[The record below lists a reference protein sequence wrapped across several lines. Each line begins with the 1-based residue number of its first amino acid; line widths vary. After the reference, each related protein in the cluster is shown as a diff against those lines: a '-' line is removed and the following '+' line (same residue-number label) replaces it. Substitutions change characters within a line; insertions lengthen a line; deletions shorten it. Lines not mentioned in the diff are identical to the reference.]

1 MSKRPQTV
9 MGDDVPLESL
19 TVEQLKSM
27 LAEKNL
33 PKTGKKAELI
43 DRLNSA
49 KQENVIE
56 LSTSIWSRNVI
67 GRFNLAQS
75 VGSIAAVLL
84 LMVVVLNPSI
94 LGFGE
99 DEPVYQPIGF
109 DADKT
114 RWYAQELVNLGHPEW
129 EGRMSG
135 SPEEAAAAQ
144 MILDNLTEMGYSPQ
158 LNTYPVPM
166 FSINSEPIVSMCIP
180 PADGLFG
187 APVSGA
193 SCNSGLGAQVTSF
206 NHRTDF
212 VLQGYS
218 GSADIQ
224 FGQEMELIDLDDGT
238 DDGLWGTASGK
249 VGIVRGGNSIDGNT
263 GIYIKAA
270 ENGLAGIF
278 RINNQSNCG
287 QIESDDCVPIFKS
300 ILVDDMKAA
309 NSGSIPE
316 NIPFIAV
323 SNNTGNQMLELAA
336 QGAYLRLFSDVD
348 NTGEL
353 SVSVP
358 CGTLYGKSDDLII
371 VGAHHD
377 TVYHAQ
383 GAVDDT
389 SGTATVLEM
398 ARQLAMIANESG
410 TPDYTLRFCT
420 WGGEEEGLWGSKAY
434 VGANA
439 NELARNLRLYINL
452 DMNHVDVDIANRGN
466 TLRFFSNS
474 KEDINA
480 MKDIVEVLEQERPDL
495 FPKYAVTTGLL
506 EGERGAPDGM
516 PYNSDHGPFVYDLPD
531 GVVGNALVCY
541 GTGSYEY
548 HTYADTMDRFN
559 EESLGVSVIAYGT
572 YIRHLAWPVTA

>member
-1 MSKRPQTV
+1 MSKRLQAV
-9 MGDDVPLESL
+9 MSDDVPLESL

-238 DDGLWGTASGK
+238 DDGLWGTAAGK

-287 QIESDDCVPIFKS
+287 QIENDDCVPIFKS

-480 MKDIVEVLEQERPDL
+480 MKDIVKVIEQERPDL

>member
-1 MSKRPQTV
+1 MSKE
-9 MGDDVPLESL
+9 DSLDSL
-19 TVEQLKSM
+19 TVEQLKTM
-27 LAEKNL
+27 LGERGL
-33 PKTGKKAELI
+33 PKSGKKAELI
-43 DRLNSA
+43 ERLNASNDE
-49 KQENVIE
+49 KVIE
-56 LSTSIWSRNVI
+56 LGDSVWSRTVV
-67 GRFNLAQS
+67 GQFNLAQV
-75 VGSIAAVLL
+75 VGSVAAVLL
-84 LMVVVLNPSI
+84 LMVVVFNPSI

-109 DADKT
+109 DASQT

-135 SPEEAAAAQ
+135 SPEEAAGAQ

-158 LNTYPVPM
+158 LNTYSVPM
-166 FSINSEPIVSMCIP
+166 FAVNSAPILSMCIP
-180 PADGLFG
+180 PAGGLFG
-187 APVSGA
+187 SPVTGA
-193 SCNSGLGAQVTSF
+193 ACNSGAGAQITTF
-206 NHRTDF
+206 EHRTEF

-218 GSADIQ
+218 GSADYQ

-238 DDGLWGTASGK
+238 VDSLWTDASGK

-270 ENGLAGIF
+270 ENGLAGIL

-287 QIESDDCVPIFKS
+287 QIVADDCIPIFKS
-300 ILVDDMKAA
+300 IRVDDMKAA

-336 QGAYLRLFSDVD
+336 QGAFLRLFSDVD
-348 NTGEL
+348 NAGEL

-358 CGTLYGKSDDLII
+358 CGTLYGKSEDLII

-398 ARQLAMIANESG
+398 ARQIAMVANESG
-410 TPDYTLRFCT
+410 TPEYTIRFCT

-452 DMNHVDVDIANRGN
+452 DMNHVDIDIANRGN
-466 TLRFFSNS
+466 SLRFFSNS
-474 KEDINA
+474 AKDINA
-480 MKDIVEVLEQERPDL
+480 MKDVLDVLEKERPDL
-495 FPKYAVTTGLL
+495 FPKYSVSTGLL
-506 EGERGAPDGM
+506 AGEKGEPDGM

-531 GVVGNALVCY
+531 GVKGNALVCY
-541 GTGSYEY
+541 GSGSWEY
-548 HTYADTMDRFN
+548 HTYADTMERFN

-572 YIRHLAWPVTA
+572 YIRHLAWPVFA

>member
-1 MSKRPQTV
+1 MST
-9 MGDDVPLESL
+9 GDSLESL
-19 TVEQLKSM
+19 TVEQLKTKLEERGLS
-27 LAEKNL
+27 KS
-33 PKTGKKAELI
+33 GKKAELVE
-43 DRLNSA
+43 RLRVSDEANG
-49 KQENVIE
+49 IE
-56 LSTSIWSRNVI
+56 LSTSFWSRQVI
-67 GRFNLAQS
+67 GQFSLAQTAGS
-75 VGSIAAVLL
+75 VAAVLL
-84 LMVVVLNPSI
+84 LMVVVFNPSI

-109 DADKT
+109 DASQT

-135 SPEEAAAAQ
+135 SPEEAAGAQ

-166 FSINSEPIVSMCIP
+166 FAINSAPILSMCIP
-180 PADGLFG
+180 LAGGLFG
-187 APVSGA
+187 APVTGA
-193 SCNSGLGAQVTSF
+193 SCNSGVGAQITTF
-206 NHRTDF
+206 EHRTNF

-238 DDGLWGTASGK
+238 NDGLWTDASGK
-249 VGIVRGGNSIDGNT
+249 VGIIRGGSSIDGNT

-270 ENGLAGIF
+270 EFGLAAIL

-287 QIESDDCVPIFKS
+287 QIVADDCIPIFKS
-300 ILVDDMKAA
+300 IRVDEMKAA

-316 NIPFIAV
+316 DIPFIAV
-323 SNNTGNQMLELAA
+323 SNNTGNQMLELAS
-336 QGAYLRLFSDVD
+336 QGAFLRLFSDVD
-348 NTGEL
+348 NAGEL

-358 CGTLYGKSDDLII
+358 CGTLYGKSEDLII

-389 SGTATVLEM
+389 SGTASVLEM
-398 ARQLAMIANESG
+398 ARQIAMIANESG
-410 TPDYTLRFCT
+410 TPEYTLRFCT

-439 NELARNLRLYINL
+439 NELARNLRLYVNL
-452 DMNHVDVDIANRGN
+452 DMNHVDIDPASRGN
-466 TLRFFSNS
+466 SLRFFSNS
-474 KEDINA
+474 KEDIDA
-480 MKDIVEVLEQERPDL
+480 MKDVLDVLEKEREDL
-495 FPKYAVTTGLL
+495 FPKYSVSTGLYQGAQ
-506 EGERGAPDGM
+506 GEPDGM

-531 GVVGNALVCY
+531 GVTGNALVCY
-541 GTGSYEY
+541 GSGSWEY

-572 YIRHLAWPVTA
+572 YIRHLAWPVFE

>member
-1 MSKRPQTV
+1 MSKAFDSTMTNERSL
-9 MGDDVPLESL
+9 DSL
-19 TVEQLKSM
+19 TVGQLKVM
-27 LAEKNL
+27 LEERGL
-33 PKTGKKAELI
+33 PKSGKKADLI
-43 DRLNSA
+43 ERLNASNEA
-49 KQENVIE
+49 NVIE
-56 LSTSIWSRNVI
+56 LSTSFWTRTGV
-67 GRFNLAQS
+67 GRFNVAQT

-84 LMVVVLNPSI
+84 LMVVLVNPSI

-99 DEPVYQPIGF
+99 PEPVYEPIGF
-109 DADKT
+109 DASQT

-166 FSINSEPIVSMCIP
+166 FSINSAPILSMCTP
-180 PADGLFG
+180 PAGGLFG
-187 APVSGA
+187 APVTGA
-193 SCNSGLGAQVTSF
+193 SCNSGLGAQITTF
-206 NHRTDF
+206 EHRTNF

-224 FGQEMELIDLDDGT
+224 FGQEMELVDLDDGSV
-238 DDGLWGTASGK
+238 DSLWSEASGK

-270 ENGLAGIF
+270 EFNLAAIL

-287 QIESDDCVPIFKS
+287 QIVADDCIPIFKS
-300 ILVDDMKAA
+300 IRVDDMKAA

-323 SNNTGNQMLELAA
+323 SNNTGNQMLELAE
-336 QGAYLRLFSDVD
+336 QGAFLRLFSDVD
-348 NTGEL
+348 NAGDL
-353 SVSVP
+353 AVSVP
-358 CGTLYGKSDDLII
+358 CGTLYGKSEELII

-398 ARQLAMIANESG
+398 ARQIAMVANESG
-410 TPDYTLRFCT
+410 TPEYTIRFCT

-439 NELARNLRLYINL
+439 NELARNLRLYVNL
-452 DMNHVDVDIANRGN
+452 DMNHVDIDIANRGN
-466 TLRFFSNS
+466 SLRFFSNS

-480 MKDIVEVLEQERPDL
+480 MEDILDVLEESRPDL
-495 FPKYAVTTGLL
+495 FPKYSVSTGYLDGAQ
-506 EGERGAPDGM
+506 GEPNGM

-531 GVVGNALVCY
+531 GVTGNALVCY
-541 GTGSYEY
+541 GSGSWEY

-559 EESLGVSVIAYGT
+559 EESLGVSLIAYGT
-572 YIRHLAWPVTA
+572 YIRHLGWPVFD

>member
-1 MSKRPQTV
+1 MSKE
-9 MGDDVPLESL
+9 DSLDSL
-19 TVEQLKSM
+19 TVEQLKTM
-27 LAEKNL
+27 LGERGL
-33 PKTGKKAELI
+33 PKSGKKAELI
-43 DRLNSA
+43 ERLNASNDE
-49 KQENVIE
+49 KIIE
-56 LSTSIWSRNVI
+56 LGTSVWNRTVV
-67 GRFNLAQS
+67 GQFNLAQV
-75 VGSIAAVLL
+75 VGSVAAVLL
-84 LMVVVLNPSI
+84 LMVVVFNPSI

-109 DADKT
+109 DASQT

-135 SPEEAAAAQ
+135 SPEEAAGAQ

-166 FSINSEPIVSMCIP
+166 FAINSAPILSMCIP
-180 PADGLFG
+180 PAGGFFG
-187 APVSGA
+187 GPVTGA
-193 SCNSGLGAQVTSF
+193 ACNSGVGAQITTF
-206 NHRTDF
+206 EHRTEF

-218 GSADIQ
+218 GSADYQ

-238 DDGLWGTASGK
+238 VDSLWTDAAGK

-270 ENGLAGIF
+270 ENGLAGIL

-287 QIESDDCVPIFKS
+287 QIVADDCIPIFKS
-300 ILVDDMKAA
+300 IRVDDMKAA

-336 QGAYLRLFSDVD
+336 QGAFLRLFSDVD
-348 NTGEL
+348 NAGEL

-358 CGTLYGKSDDLII
+358 CGTLYGKSEDLII

-398 ARQLAMIANESG
+398 ARQIAMVANESG
-410 TPDYTLRFCT
+410 TPEYTIRFCT

-439 NELARNLRLYINL
+439 DELARNLRLYINL
-452 DMNHVDVDIANRGN
+452 DMNHVDIDISNRGN
-466 TLRFFSNS
+466 SLRFFSNS
-474 KEDINA
+474 AKDINA
-480 MKDIVEVLEQERPDL
+480 MKDVLDVIEKERPDL
-495 FPKYAVTTGLL
+495 FPKYSVSTGLL
-506 EGERGAPDGM
+506 AGEKGEPDGM
-516 PYNSDHGPFVYDLPD
+516 PYNSDHGPFVYDLPH
-531 GVVGNALVCY
+531 GVTGNALVCY
-541 GTGSYEY
+541 GSGSYEY

-572 YIRHLAWPVTA
+572 YIRHLAWPVFE

>member
-1 MSKRPQTV
+1 MSQAESFESMTV
-9 MGDDVPLESL
+9 AELKVLLE
-19 TVEQLKSM
+19 EQGLS
-27 LAEKNL
+27 
-33 PKTGKKAELI
+33 KTGKKAELI
-43 DRLNSA
+43 ERLSSVNDEP
-49 KQENVIE
+49 KIE
-56 LSTSIWSRNVI
+56 LASSVWTRTVI
-67 GRFNLAQS
+67 GQFNLAQTLGS
-75 VGSIAAVLL
+75 VAAVLL
-84 LMVVVLNPSI
+84 LILVVFNPSI

-99 DEPVYQPIGF
+99 DEPVYEPIGF
-109 DADKT
+109 DASQT

-135 SPEEAAAAQ
+135 SPEEAAGAQ
-144 MILDNLTEMGYSPQ
+144 MILDNLTEMAYSPQ

-166 FSINSEPIVSMCIP
+166 FAINSAPIIAMCQP
-180 PADGLFG
+180 PAGGLLG
-187 APVSGA
+187 APVTGA
-193 SCNSGLGAQVTSF
+193 ACNSGIGAVTTF
-206 NHRTDF
+206 EHRTDF

-224 FGQEMELIDLDDGT
+224 FGQEMELVDLGDGT
-238 DDGLWGTASGK
+238 DDGLWGSASGK

-270 ENGLAGIF
+270 EFGLAGIF

-287 QIESDDCVPIFKS
+287 QVEADDCVPIFKS
-300 ILVDDMKAA
+300 IRVDDMKAA

-323 SNNTGNQMLELAA
+323 SNNTGNQMLELAE
-336 QGAYLRLFSDVD
+336 QGAFLRLFSDVD
-348 NTGEL
+348 NAGEL

-358 CGTLYGKSDDLII
+358 CGTLYGKSEDLII

-398 ARQLAMIANESG
+398 ARQIAMIANKSG
-410 TPDYTLRFCT
+410 TPEYTIRFCT

-452 DMNHVDVDIANRGN
+452 DMNHVDIDIAERGN
-466 TLRFFSNS
+466 SLRFFSNS

-480 MKDIVEVLEQERPDL
+480 MKDILDVLEEERPDL
-495 FPKYAVTTGLL
+495 FPKYSVSTGLL
-506 EGERGAPDGM
+506 EGEKGAPDGM

-531 GVVGNALVCY
+531 GVTGNALVCY
-541 GTGSYEY
+541 GSGSWEY

-572 YIRHLAWPVTA
+572 YIRHLAWPVFA

>member
-1 MSKRPQTV
+1 MS
-9 MGDDVPLESL
+9 DDVPLESL

-27 LAEKNL
+27 LAENNL

-43 DRLNSA
+43 DRLKVA

-166 FSINSEPIVSMCIP
+166 FAINSEPIVSMCIP

-287 QIESDDCVPIFKS
+287 QIENDDCVPIFKS

-480 MKDIVEVLEQERPDL
+480 MKDIVEVIEQERPDL

>member
-1 MSKRPQTV
+1 MSKE
-9 MGDDVPLESL
+9 GSFDSL
-19 TVEQLKSM
+19 TVEKLKTM
-27 LAEKNL
+27 LGERGL
-33 PKTGKKAELI
+33 PKSGKKAELI
-43 DRLNSA
+43 ERLNASNEE
-49 KQENVIE
+49 KVIE
-56 LSTSIWSRNVI
+56 LGTSVWSRTIV
-67 GRFNLAQS
+67 GQFNLAQV

-84 LMVVVLNPSI
+84 LMVVVFNPSI

-109 DADKT
+109 DASQT

-135 SPEEAAAAQ
+135 SPEEAAGAQ

-166 FSINSEPIVSMCIP
+166 FAVNSAPILSMCIP
-180 PADGLFG
+180 PAGGFFG
-187 APVSGA
+187 SPVTGA
-193 SCNSGLGAQVTSF
+193 ACNSGAGAQITTF
-206 NHRTDF
+206 EHRTEF

-218 GSADIQ
+218 GSADYQ

-238 DDGLWGTASGK
+238 VDSLWTDASGK

-270 ENGLAGIF
+270 ENGLAGIL

-287 QIESDDCVPIFKS
+287 QIVADDCIPIFKS
-300 ILVDDMKAA
+300 IRVDDMKAA

-336 QGAYLRLFSDVD
+336 QGAFLRLFSDVD
-348 NTGEL
+348 NAGEL

-358 CGTLYGKSDDLII
+358 CGTLYGKSEDLII

-398 ARQLAMIANESG
+398 ARQIAMIANESG
-410 TPDYTLRFCT
+410 TPEYTLRFCT

-452 DMNHVDVDIANRGN
+452 DMNHVDIDIANRGN
-466 TLRFFSNS
+466 SLRFFSNS
-474 KEDINA
+474 AKDINA
-480 MKDIVEVLEQERPDL
+480 MKDVLDVLEKERPDL
-495 FPKYAVTTGLL
+495 FPKYSVSTGLL
-506 EGERGAPDGM
+506 AGEKGEPDGM

-531 GVVGNALVCY
+531 GVKGNALVCY
-541 GTGSYEY
+541 GSGSWEY
-548 HTYADTMDRFN
+548 HTYADTMERFN

-572 YIRHLAWPVTA
+572 YIRYLAWPVFA

>member
-1 MSKRPQTV
+1 MS
-9 MGDDVPLESL
+9 DDVPLESL

-43 DRLNSA
+43 DRLKLA

-166 FSINSEPIVSMCIP
+166 FAINSEPIVSMCIP

-238 DDGLWGTASGK
+238 DDGLWGTAAGK

-287 QIESDDCVPIFKS
+287 QIENDDCVPIFKS

-348 NTGEL
+348 NAGEL

-480 MKDIVEVLEQERPDL
+480 MKDIVEVIEQERPDL

-531 GVVGNALVCY
+531 DVVGNALVCY

>member
-1 MSKRPQTV
+1 MS
-9 MGDDVPLESL
+9 DDVPLESL

-43 DRLNSA
+43 DRLKVA

-166 FSINSEPIVSMCIP
+166 FAINSEPIVSMCIP

-238 DDGLWGTASGK
+238 DDGLWGTAAGK

-287 QIESDDCVPIFKS
+287 QIENDDCVPIFKS

-480 MKDIVEVLEQERPDL
+480 MKDIVKVIEQERPDL

>member
-1 MSKRPQTV
+1 
-9 MGDDVPLESL
+9 
-19 TVEQLKSM
+19 
-27 LAEKNL
+27 
-33 PKTGKKAELI
+33 
-43 DRLNSA
+43 
-49 KQENVIE
+49 
-56 LSTSIWSRNVI
+56 
-67 GRFNLAQS
+67 
-75 VGSIAAVLL
+75 
-84 LMVVVLNPSI
+84 
-94 LGFGE
+94 
-99 DEPVYQPIGF
+99 EPVYEPIGF
-109 DADKT
+109 DASQT
-114 RWYAQELVNLGHPEW
+114 RWYAQELVDLGHPEW

-135 SPEEAAAAQ
+135 SAEEAAGAQ

-166 FSINSEPIVSMCIP
+166 FAINSAPIIAMCQP
-180 PADGLFG
+180 PAGGIFG
-187 APVSGA
+187 GPVTGA
-193 SCNSGLGAQVTSF
+193 SCNSGVGAQVTTF
-206 NHRTDF
+206 EHRTDF

-238 DDGLWGTASGK
+238 EDSLWSDASGK

-270 ENGLAGIF
+270 EFGLAAIL

-300 ILVDDMKAA
+300 IRVDDMKAA

-323 SNNTGNQMLELAA
+323 SNNTGNQMLELAS
-336 QGAYLRLFSDVD
+336 QGAFLRLFSDVD
-348 NTGEL
+348 NAGDIA
-353 SVSVP
+353 VSVP
-358 CGTLYGKSDDLII
+358 CGTLYGKSEDLII

-398 ARQLAMIANESG
+398 ARQLAIVANESG
-410 TPDYTLRFCT
+410 TPEYTIRFCT

-439 NELARNLRLYINL
+439 NDLARNLRLYINL
-452 DMNHVDVDIANRGN
+452 DMNHVDIDIANRGN
-466 TLRFFSNS
+466 SLRFFSNS
-474 KEDINA
+474 AQDINA
-480 MKDIVEVLEQERPDL
+480 MEDVLEVLEKERPDL
-495 FPKYAVTTGLL
+495 FPKYTVSTGLL
-506 EGERGAPDGM
+506 AGERGEPDGM
-516 PYNSDHGPFVYDLPD
+516 PYNSDHAPFVYDLPD
-531 GVVGNALVCY
+531 GVTGNALLCY
-541 GTGSYEY
+541 GSGSYEY

-572 YIRHLAWPVTA
+572 YIRHLAWPVFG

>member
-1 MSKRPQTV
+1 MSKRPQAV
-9 MGDDVPLESL
+9 MSDDVPPESL

-84 LMVVVLNPSI
+84 LMIVVLNPSI

-109 DADKT
+109 DAEKT

-135 SPEEAAAAQ
+135 SSEEAAAAQ
-144 MILDNLTEMGYSPQ
+144 MILDNLSEMGYSPQ

-166 FSINSEPIVSMCIP
+166 FAINSEPIVSMCIP

-238 DDGLWGTASGK
+238 DDGLWGTAAGK

-287 QIESDDCVPIFKS
+287 QIENDDCVPIFKS

-348 NTGEL
+348 NAGEL

-541 GTGSYEY
+541 GSGSYEY

>member
-1 MSKRPQTV
+1 MS
-9 MGDDVPLESL
+9 DDVPLESL

-166 FSINSEPIVSMCIP
+166 FAINSEPIVSMCIP

-238 DDGLWGTASGK
+238 DDGLWGTAAGK

-287 QIESDDCVPIFKS
+287 QIENDDCVPIFKS

-480 MKDIVEVLEQERPDL
+480 MKDIVKVLEQERPDL

>member
-1 MSKRPQTV
+1 
-9 MGDDVPLESL
+9 
-19 TVEQLKSM
+19 
-27 LAEKNL
+27 
-33 PKTGKKAELI
+33 
-43 DRLNSA
+43 
-49 KQENVIE
+49 
-56 LSTSIWSRNVI
+56 
-67 GRFNLAQS
+67 
-75 VGSIAAVLL
+75 
-84 LMVVVLNPSI
+84 
-94 LGFGE
+94 
-99 DEPVYQPIGF
+99 
-109 DADKT
+109 
-114 RWYAQELVNLGHPEW
+114 
-129 EGRMSG
+129 
-135 SPEEAAAAQ
+135 
-144 MILDNLTEMGYSPQ
+144 
-158 LNTYPVPM
+158 
-166 FSINSEPIVSMCIP
+166 
-180 PADGLFG
+180 
-187 APVSGA
+187 VSGA

-224 FGQEMELIDLDDGT
+224 FGQEMELIGLDDGT
-238 DDGLWGTASGK
+238 DDGLWGTAAGK

-287 QIESDDCVPIFKS
+287 QIENDDCVPIFKS

-323 SNNTGNQMLELAA
+323 SNNTGNLMLELAA

-348 NTGEL
+348 NAGEL

-480 MKDIVEVLEQERPDL
+480 MKDIVEVIEQERPDL

>member
-1 MSKRPQTV
+1 MSKASDGSMT
-9 MGDDVPLESL
+9 DDISLESL
-19 TVEQLKSM
+19 TVNQLKAM
-27 LAEKNL
+27 LDEKGL
-33 PKTGKKAELI
+33 PKSGKKADLI
-43 DRLNSA
+43 QRLNA
-49 KQENVIE
+49 TNEEKTIE
-56 LSTSIWSRNVI
+56 LGTSIWTRNVV
-67 GRFNLAQS
+67 GQFNLAQT
-75 VGSIAAVLL
+75 VGSVAAVLL
-84 LMVVVLNPSI
+84 LTLVILNPSI

-99 DEPVYQPIGF
+99 DEPVYDPIGF
-109 DADKT
+109 DAEKT

-135 SPEEAAAAQ
+135 SPEEAAGAQ

-166 FSINSEPIVSMCIP
+166 FAINSAPIVSMCIP
-180 PADGLFG
+180 PADGIFG
-187 APVSGA
+187 GIVNGA
-193 SCNSGLGAQVTSF
+193 ACNSGVGAITEF
-206 NHRTDF
+206 EHRTEF

-224 FGQEMELIDLDDGT
+224 FGQEMELIDLGDGT
-238 DDGLWGTASGK
+238 DDGLWGAATGK

-270 ENGLAGIF
+270 EFNLAGIF

-287 QIESDDCVPIFKS
+287 QIVSDDCIPIFKS
-300 ILVDDMKAA
+300 IRVDDMKAA

-323 SNNTGNQMLELAA
+323 SNNTGNQMLDLAS

-348 NTGEL
+348 NAGDL

-389 SGTATVLEM
+389 SGTASVLEM
-398 ARQLAMIANESG
+398 ARQIAMVANESG
-410 TPDYTLRFCT
+410 EPEYTIRFCT

-439 NELARNLRLYINL
+439 DELARNLRLYVNL
-452 DMNHVDVDIANRGN
+452 DMNHVDIDTANRGN

-480 MKDIVEVLEQERPDL
+480 MKEILDVLEDERPDL
-495 FPKYAVTTGLL
+495 FPKYSVSTGLYQGAK
-506 EGERGAPDGM
+506 GEPDGM

-531 GVVGNALVCY
+531 GVTGNALVCY
-541 GTGSYEY
+541 GSGSWEY

-572 YIRHLAWPVTA
+572 YIRHLAWPVFA

>member
-1 MSKRPQTV
+1 MSEDTSFDSMTV
-9 MGDDVPLESL
+9 A
-19 TVEQLKSM
+19 QLKV
-27 LAEKNL
+27 LLDEKGL
-33 PKTGKKAELI
+33 SKSGKKSELI
-43 DRLNSA
+43 ERLNS
-49 KQENVIE
+49 NVTQNTIE
-56 LSTSIWSRNVI
+56 LSSSVWTRTVI
-67 GRFNLAQS
+67 GQFNLAQT
-75 VGSIAAVLL
+75 VGSIAAALLLVLVLL
-84 LMVVVLNPSI
+84 NPAI

-99 DEPVYQPIGF
+99 DEPVYEPIGF
-109 DADKT
+109 DASQT
-114 RWYAQELVNLGHPEW
+114 RWYAQELVDLGHPEW

-135 SPEEAAAAQ
+135 SAEEAAGAQ

-166 FSINSEPIVSMCIP
+166 FAINSAPIIAMCQP
-180 PADGLFG
+180 PAGGIFG
-187 APVSGA
+187 GPVTGA
-193 SCNSGLGAQVTSF
+193 SCNSGVGAQVTTF
-206 NHRTDF
+206 EHRTDF

-238 DDGLWGTASGK
+238 EDSLWSDASGK

-270 ENGLAGIF
+270 EFGLAAIL

-300 ILVDDMKAA
+300 IRVDDMKAA

-323 SNNTGNQMLELAA
+323 SNNTGNQMLELAS
-336 QGAYLRLFSDVD
+336 QGAFLRLFSDVD
-348 NTGEL
+348 NAGDIA
-353 SVSVP
+353 VSVP
-358 CGTLYGKSDDLII
+358 CGTLYGKSEDLII

-398 ARQLAMIANESG
+398 ARQLAIVANESG
-410 TPDYTLRFCT
+410 TPEYTIRFCT

-439 NELARNLRLYINL
+439 NDLARNLRLYINL
-452 DMNHVDVDIANRGN
+452 DMNHVDIDIANRGN
-466 TLRFFSNS
+466 SLRFFSNS
-474 KEDINA
+474 AQDINA
-480 MKDIVEVLEQERPDL
+480 MEDVLEVLEKERPDL
-495 FPKYAVTTGLL
+495 FPKYTVSTGLL
-506 EGERGAPDGM
+506 AGERGEPDGM
-516 PYNSDHGPFVYDLPD
+516 PYNSDHAPFVYDLPD
-531 GVVGNALVCY
+531 GVTGNALLCY
-541 GTGSYEY
+541 GSGSYEY

-572 YIRHLAWPVTA
+572 YIRHLAWPVFG

>member
-1 MSKRPQTV
+1 MSKENTL
-9 MGDDVPLESL
+9 DSL
-19 TVEQLKSM
+19 TVEQLKTM
-27 LAEKNL
+27 LGERGLAKS
-33 PKTGKKAELI
+33 GKKAELI
-43 DRLNSA
+43 ERLNASA
-49 KQENVIE
+49 EEKVIE
-56 LSTSIWSRNVI
+56 LGDSVWSRTVV
-67 GRFNLAQS
+67 GQFNLAQV
-75 VGSIAAVLL
+75 VGSVAAALL
-84 LMVVVLNPSI
+84 LIVVVFNPSI

-99 DEPVYQPIGF
+99 EEPVYQPIGF
-109 DADKT
+109 DASQT

-135 SPEEAAAAQ
+135 SSEEAAGAQ

-166 FSINSEPIVSMCIP
+166 FAVNSAPILSMCIP
-180 PADGLFG
+180 PAGGFFG
-187 APVSGA
+187 GPVTGA
-193 SCNSGLGAQVTSF
+193 ACNSGAGAQITTF
-206 NHRTDF
+206 EHRTEF

-218 GSADIQ
+218 GSADYQ

-238 DDGLWGTASGK
+238 VDSLWTDASGK

-263 GIYIKAA
+263 GMYIKAA
-270 ENGLAGIF
+270 ENGLAGLL

-287 QIESDDCVPIFKS
+287 QIVADDCIPIFKS
-300 ILVDDMKAA
+300 IRVDDMKSA

-323 SNNTGNQMLELAA
+323 SNNTGNQMLELAE
-336 QGAYLRLFSDVD
+336 QGAFLRLFSDVD
-348 NTGEL
+348 NAGEL

-358 CGTLYGKSDDLII
+358 CGTLYGKSEDLII

-398 ARQLAMIANESG
+398 ARQIAMVANESG
-410 TPDYTLRFCT
+410 TPEYTIRFCT

-452 DMNHVDVDIANRGN
+452 DMNHVDIDIANRGN
-466 TLRFFSNS
+466 SLSFFSNS
-474 KEDINA
+474 AKDINA
-480 MKDIVEVLEQERPDL
+480 MKDVLDVLQDERPDL
-495 FPKYAVTTGLL
+495 FPKYSVSTGLL
-506 EGERGAPDGM
+506 AGERGEPDGM

-531 GVVGNALVCY
+531 GVTGNALLCY
-541 GTGSYEY
+541 GSGSYEY
-548 HTYADTMDRFN
+548 HTYADTMERFN

-572 YIRHLAWPVTA
+572 YIRHLAWPVFA

>member
-1 MSKRPQTV
+1 
-9 MGDDVPLESL
+9 
-19 TVEQLKSM
+19 
-27 LAEKNL
+27 
-33 PKTGKKAELI
+33 
-43 DRLNSA
+43 
-49 KQENVIE
+49 
-56 LSTSIWSRNVI
+56 
-67 GRFNLAQS
+67 
-75 VGSIAAVLL
+75 LL
-84 LMVVVLNPSI
+84 LILVVFNPSI

-99 DEPVYQPIGF
+99 DEPVYEPIGF
-109 DADKT
+109 DASQT

-135 SPEEAAAAQ
+135 SPEEAAGAQ

-166 FSINSEPIVSMCIP
+166 FAINSAPIIAMCQP
-180 PADGLFG
+180 PAGGLLG
-187 APVSGA
+187 APVTGA
-193 SCNSGLGAQVTSF
+193 ACNSGIGAVTTF
-206 NHRTDF
+206 EHRTDF

-218 GSADIQ
+218 GSADIE

-238 DDGLWGTASGK
+238 DDGLWGSASGK

-270 ENGLAGIF
+270 EFGLAGIF

-287 QIESDDCVPIFKS
+287 QVEADDCVPIFKS
-300 ILVDDMKAA
+300 IRVDDMKAA

-323 SNNTGNQMLELAA
+323 SNNTGNQMIELAE
-336 QGAYLRLFSDVD
+336 QGAFLRLFSDVD
-348 NTGEL
+348 NAGEL

-358 CGTLYGKSDDLII
+358 CGTLYGKSEDLII

-398 ARQLAMIANESG
+398 ARQIAMVANKSG
-410 TPDYTLRFCT
+410 TPEYTIRFCT

-452 DMNHVDVDIANRGN
+452 DMNHVDIDIANRGN
-466 TLRFFSNS
+466 SLRFFSNS

-480 MKDIVEVLEQERPDL
+480 MKDILDVLEEERPDL
-495 FPKYAVTTGLL
+495 FPKYSVSTGLL
-506 EGERGAPDGM
+506 EGEKGAPDGM

-531 GVVGNALVCY
+531 GVTGNALVCY
-541 GTGSYEY
+541 GSGSWEY

-572 YIRHLAWPVTA
+572 YIRHLAWPVFA

>member
-1 MSKRPQTV
+1 MSSDDSLDSRTV
-9 MGDDVPLESL
+9 QE
-19 TVEQLKSM
+19 LKSM
-27 LAEKNL
+27 LEERGL
-33 PKTGKKAELI
+33 PKSGKKAELI
-43 DRLNSA
+43 ERLNSS
-49 KQENVIE
+49 QEENVIE
-56 LSTSIWSRNVI
+56 LANSFWSRNLV
-67 GRFNLAQS
+67 GQLNVAQVAGS
-75 VGSIAAVLL
+75 VAAVLL
-84 LMVVVLNPSI
+84 LIVVVFNPSI

-99 DEPVYQPIGF
+99 DEAVYEPIGF
-109 DADKT
+109 DASQT

-135 SPEEAAAAQ
+135 SPEEAAAAE

-166 FSINSEPIVSMCIP
+166 FAINSEPILSMCIP
-180 PADGLFG
+180 AAGGLLGG
-187 APVSGA
+187 AVTGA
-193 SCNSGLGAQVTSF
+193 SCNSGVGADITTF
-206 NHRTDF
+206 EHRTNF

-224 FGQEMELIDLDDGT
+224 FGQEMELIDLEDGT
-238 DDGLWGTASGK
+238 NDALWTEASGK

-270 ENGLAGIF
+270 ENGLAAIL

-287 QIESDDCVPIFKS
+287 QIVADDCIPIFKS
-300 ILVDDMKAA
+300 IRVDDMKAA

-316 NIPFIAV
+316 TIPFIAV
-323 SNNTGNQMLELAA
+323 SNKTGVEMLELAG
-336 QGAYLRLFSDVD
+336 QGAFLRLFSDVD
-348 NTGEL
+348 NAGDL

-358 CGTLYGKSDDLII
+358 CGTLYGKSEDLII

-389 SGTATVLEM
+389 SGTASVLEM
-398 ARQLAMIANESG
+398 ARQIAMIANESR
-410 TPDYTLRFCT
+410 TPEYTLRFCT

-452 DMNHVDVDIANRGN
+452 DMNHVDIDPASRGN
-466 TLRFFSNS
+466 SLRFFSNS
-474 KEDINA
+474 ETDINA
-480 MKDIVEVLEQERPDL
+480 MKDILDVLEDERPDL
-495 FPKYAVTTGLL
+495 FPKYTVSTGLYQ
-506 EGERGAPDGM
+506 GERGEPDAM

-531 GVVGNALVCY
+531 GVTGNALVCY
-541 GTGSYEY
+541 GSGSWEY

-572 YIRHLAWPVTA
+572 YIRHLAWPVFE

>member
-1 MSKRPQTV
+1 MSQAESFESMTV
-9 MGDDVPLESL
+9 AELKVLLE
-19 TVEQLKSM
+19 EQGLS
-27 LAEKNL
+27 
-33 PKTGKKAELI
+33 KTGKKAELI
-43 DRLNSA
+43 ERLSSVNNEP
-49 KQENVIE
+49 KIE
-56 LSTSIWSRNVI
+56 LASSVWTRTVI
-67 GRFNLAQS
+67 GQFNLAQTLGS
-75 VGSIAAVLL
+75 VAAVLL
-84 LMVVVLNPSI
+84 LILVVFNPSI
-94 LGFGE
+94 LGFGD
-99 DEPVYQPIGF
+99 DEPVYEPIGF
-109 DADKT
+109 DASQT

-135 SPEEAAAAQ
+135 SPEEAAGAQ

-166 FSINSEPIVSMCIP
+166 FAINSAPIIAMCQP
-180 PADGLFG
+180 PAGGLLG
-187 APVSGA
+187 APVTGA
-193 SCNSGLGAQVTSF
+193 ACNSGIGAVTTF
-206 NHRTDF
+206 EHRTDF

-224 FGQEMELIDLDDGT
+224 FGQEMELVDLGDGT
-238 DDGLWGTASGK
+238 DDGLWGSASSK

-270 ENGLAGIF
+270 EFGLAGIF

-287 QIESDDCVPIFKS
+287 QVEADDCVPIFKS
-300 ILVDDMKAA
+300 IRVDDMKAA

-323 SNNTGNQMLELAA
+323 SNNTGNQMLELAG
-336 QGAYLRLFSDVD
+336 QGAFLRLFSDVD
-348 NTGEL
+348 NAGEL

-358 CGTLYGKSDDLII
+358 CGTLYGKSEDLII

-398 ARQLAMIANESG
+398 ARQIAMIANKSG
-410 TPDYTLRFCT
+410 TPEYTIRFCT

-452 DMNHVDVDIANRGN
+452 DMNHVDIDIAERGN
-466 TLRFFSNS
+466 SLRFFSNS

-480 MKDIVEVLEQERPDL
+480 MKDILDVLEDERPDL
-495 FPKYAVTTGLL
+495 FPKYSVSTGLL
-506 EGERGAPDGM
+506 EGEKGAPDGM

-531 GVVGNALVCY
+531 GVTGNALVCY
-541 GTGSYEY
+541 GSGSWEY

-572 YIRHLAWPVTA
+572 YIRHLAWPVFA

>member
-1 MSKRPQTV
+1 MSQAESFESMTV
-9 MGDDVPLESL
+9 AELKVLLE
-19 TVEQLKSM
+19 EQGLSKS
-27 LAEKNL
+27 
-33 PKTGKKAELI
+33 GKKAELI
-43 DRLNSA
+43 ERLSSVNDEP
-49 KQENVIE
+49 KIE
-56 LSTSIWSRNVI
+56 LASSVWTRTVI
-67 GRFNLAQS
+67 GQFNLAQT
-75 VGSIAAVLL
+75 VGSVAAVLL
-84 LMVVVLNPSI
+84 LLLVVFNPSI
-94 LGFGE
+94 LGFGH
-99 DEPVYQPIGF
+99 DEPVYEPIGF
-109 DADKT
+109 DASQT

-135 SPEEAAAAQ
+135 SPEEAAGAQ

-166 FSINSEPIVSMCIP
+166 FAINSAPIVAMCQP
-180 PADGLFG
+180 PAGGLLG
-187 APVSGA
+187 APVTGA
-193 SCNSGLGAQVTSF
+193 ACNSGIGAVTTF
-206 NHRTDF
+206 EHRTDF

-224 FGQEMELIDLDDGT
+224 FGQEMELVDLDDGT
-238 DDGLWGTASGK
+238 DDGLWGSASGK

-270 ENGLAGIF
+270 EFGLAGIF

-300 ILVDDMKAA
+300 IRVDDMKAA

-323 SNNTGNQMLELAA
+323 SNNTGNQMIELAE
-336 QGAYLRLFSDVD
+336 QGAFLRLFSDVD
-348 NTGEL
+348 NAGEL

-358 CGTLYGKSDDLII
+358 CGTLYGKSEELII

-398 ARQLAMIANESG
+398 ARQIAMVANESG
-410 TPDYTLRFCT
+410 TPEYTIRFCT

-452 DMNHVDVDIANRGN
+452 DMNHVDIDIAERGN
-466 TLRFFSNS
+466 SLRFFSNS
-474 KEDINA
+474 KGDINA
-480 MKDIVEVLEQERPDL
+480 MKDILDVLEEERPDL
-495 FPKYAVTTGLL
+495 FPKYSVSTGLL
-506 EGERGAPDGM
+506 EGERDAPDGM

-531 GVVGNALVCY
+531 GVTGTALVCY
-541 GTGSYEY
+541 GSGSYEY

-572 YIRHLAWPVTA
+572 YIRHLAWPVFA

>member
-1 MSKRPQTV
+1 MSKAFDSTMTNERSL
-9 MGDDVPLESL
+9 DSL
-19 TVEQLKSM
+19 TVGQLKVM
-27 LAEKNL
+27 LEERGL
-33 PKTGKKAELI
+33 PKSGKKADLI
-43 DRLNSA
+43 ERLNASNEA
-49 KQENVIE
+49 NVIE
-56 LSTSIWSRNVI
+56 LSTSFWTRTVV
-67 GRFNLAQS
+67 GRFNVAQT

-84 LMVVVLNPSI
+84 LMVVLVNPSI

-99 DEPVYQPIGF
+99 PEPVYEPIGF
-109 DADKT
+109 DASQT

-166 FSINSEPIVSMCIP
+166 FSINSAPILSMCTP
-180 PADGLFG
+180 PAGGLFG
-187 APVSGA
+187 APVTGA
-193 SCNSGLGAQVTSF
+193 SCNSGLGAQITTF
-206 NHRTDF
+206 EHRTNF

-224 FGQEMELIDLDDGT
+224 FGQEMELVDLDDGSV
-238 DDGLWGTASGK
+238 DSLWSEASGK

-270 ENGLAGIF
+270 EFNLAAIL

-287 QIESDDCVPIFKS
+287 QIVADDCIPIFKS
-300 ILVDDMKAA
+300 IRVDDMKAA

-323 SNNTGNQMLELAA
+323 SNNTGNQMLELAE
-336 QGAYLRLFSDVD
+336 QGAFLRLFSDVD
-348 NTGEL
+348 NAGDL
-353 SVSVP
+353 AVSVP
-358 CGTLYGKSDDLII
+358 CGTLYGKSEELII

-398 ARQLAMIANESG
+398 ARQIAMVANESG
-410 TPDYTLRFCT
+410 TPEYTIRFCT

-439 NELARNLRLYINL
+439 NELARNLRLYVNL
-452 DMNHVDVDIANRGN
+452 DMNHVDIDIANRGN
-466 TLRFFSNS
+466 SLRFFSNS

-480 MKDIVEVLEQERPDL
+480 MEDILDVLEESRPDL
-495 FPKYAVTTGLL
+495 FPKYSVSTGYLDGAQ
-506 EGERGAPDGM
+506 GEPNGM

-531 GVVGNALVCY
+531 GVTGNALVCY
-541 GTGSYEY
+541 GSGSWEY

-559 EESLGVSVIAYGT
+559 EESLGVSLIAYGT
-572 YIRHLAWPVTA
+572 YIRHLGWPVFD

>member
-1 MSKRPQTV
+1 MS
-9 MGDDVPLESL
+9 DDVPLESL

-43 DRLNSA
+43 DRLKLA

-166 FSINSEPIVSMCIP
+166 FAINSEPIVSMCIP

-224 FGQEMELIDLDDGT
+224 FGQEMELIGLDDGT
-238 DDGLWGTASGK
+238 DDGLWGTAAGK

-287 QIESDDCVPIFKS
+287 QIENDDCVPIFKS

-348 NTGEL
+348 NAGEL

-480 MKDIVEVLEQERPDL
+480 MKDIVEVIEQERPDL

>member
-1 MSKRPQTV
+1 MSKENTL
-9 MGDDVPLESL
+9 DSL
-19 TVEQLKSM
+19 TVEQLKTM
-27 LAEKNL
+27 LGERGLAKS
-33 PKTGKKAELI
+33 GKKAELI
-43 DRLNSA
+43 ERLNASA
-49 KQENVIE
+49 EEKVIE
-56 LSTSIWSRNVI
+56 LGDSVWSRTVV
-67 GRFNLAQS
+67 GQFNLAQV
-75 VGSIAAVLL
+75 VGSVAAALL
-84 LMVVVLNPSI
+84 FIVVVFNPSI

-99 DEPVYQPIGF
+99 EEPVYQPIGF
-109 DADKT
+109 DASQT

-135 SPEEAAAAQ
+135 SSEEAAGAQ

-166 FSINSEPIVSMCIP
+166 FAVNSAPILSMCIP
-180 PADGLFG
+180 PAGGFFG
-187 APVSGA
+187 GPVTGA
-193 SCNSGLGAQVTSF
+193 ACNSGAGAQITTF
-206 NHRTDF
+206 EHRTEF

-218 GSADIQ
+218 GSADYQ

-238 DDGLWGTASGK
+238 VDSLWTDASGK

-263 GIYIKAA
+263 GMYIKAA
-270 ENGLAGIF
+270 ENGLAGLL

-287 QIESDDCVPIFKS
+287 QIVADDCIPIFKS
-300 ILVDDMKAA
+300 IRVDDMKSA

-323 SNNTGNQMLELAA
+323 SNNTGNQMLELAE
-336 QGAYLRLFSDVD
+336 QGAFLRLFSDVD
-348 NTGEL
+348 NAGEL

-358 CGTLYGKSDDLII
+358 CGTLYGKSEDLII

-398 ARQLAMIANESG
+398 ARQIAMVANESG
-410 TPDYTLRFCT
+410 TPEYTIRFCT

-452 DMNHVDVDIANRGN
+452 DMNHVDIDIANRGN
-466 TLRFFSNS
+466 SLSFFSNS
-474 KEDINA
+474 AKDINA
-480 MKDIVEVLEQERPDL
+480 MKDVLDVLQDERPDL
-495 FPKYAVTTGLL
+495 FPKYSVSTGLL
-506 EGERGAPDGM
+506 AGERGESDGM

-531 GVVGNALVCY
+531 GVTGNALLCY
-541 GTGSYEY
+541 GSGSYEY
-548 HTYADTMDRFN
+548 HTYADTMERFN

-572 YIRHLAWPVTA
+572 YIRHLAWPVFA

>member
-1 MSKRPQTV
+1 MSQAESFESMTV
-9 MGDDVPLESL
+9 AELKVLLE
-19 TVEQLKSM
+19 EQGLS
-27 LAEKNL
+27 
-33 PKTGKKAELI
+33 KTGKKAELI
-43 DRLNSA
+43 ERLSSVNNEP
-49 KQENVIE
+49 KIE
-56 LSTSIWSRNVI
+56 LASSVWTRTVI
-67 GRFNLAQS
+67 GQFNLAQTLGS
-75 VGSIAAVLL
+75 VAAVLL
-84 LMVVVLNPSI
+84 LILVVFNPSI
-94 LGFGE
+94 LGFGD
-99 DEPVYQPIGF
+99 DEPVYEPIGF
-109 DADKT
+109 DASQT

-135 SPEEAAAAQ
+135 SPEEAAGAQ

-166 FSINSEPIVSMCIP
+166 FAVNSAPIIAMCQP
-180 PADGLFG
+180 PAGGLLG
-187 APVSGA
+187 APVTGA
-193 SCNSGLGAQVTSF
+193 ACNSGIGAVTTF
-206 NHRTDF
+206 EHRTDF

-224 FGQEMELIDLDDGT
+224 FGQEMELVDLDDGT
-238 DDGLWGTASGK
+238 DDGLWGSASGK

-270 ENGLAGIF
+270 EFGLAGIF

-287 QIESDDCVPIFKS
+287 QVEADDCVPIFKS
-300 ILVDDMKAA
+300 IRVDDMKAA

-323 SNNTGNQMLELAA
+323 SNNTGNQMLELAE

-348 NTGEL
+348 NAGEL

-358 CGTLYGKSDDLII
+358 CGTLYGKSEDLII

-398 ARQLAMIANESG
+398 ARQIAMIANKSG
-410 TPDYTLRFCT
+410 TPEYTIRFCT

-452 DMNHVDVDIANRGN
+452 DMNHVDIDIAERGN
-466 TLRFFSNS
+466 SLRFFSNS

-480 MKDIVEVLEQERPDL
+480 MKGILDVLEEERPDL
-495 FPKYAVTTGLL
+495 FPKYTVSTGLL
-506 EGERGAPDGM
+506 EGEKGAPDGM

-531 GVVGNALVCY
+531 GVTGNALVCY
-541 GTGSYEY
+541 GSGSWEY

-572 YIRHLAWPVTA
+572 YIRHLAWPVFA

>member
-1 MSKRPQTV
+1 MSKAFDSTMTNERSL
-9 MGDDVPLESL
+9 DSL
-19 TVEQLKSM
+19 TVGQLKVM
-27 LAEKNL
+27 LEERGL
-33 PKTGKKAELI
+33 PKSGKKADLI
-43 DRLNSA
+43 ERLNASNEA
-49 KQENVIE
+49 NVIE
-56 LSTSIWSRNVI
+56 LSTSFWTRTVV
-67 GRFNLAQS
+67 GRFNVAQT
-75 VGSIAAVLL
+75 VGSVAAVLL
-84 LMVVVLNPSI
+84 LMIVLVNPSI

-99 DEPVYQPIGF
+99 PEPVYEPIGF
-109 DADKT
+109 DASQT

-166 FSINSEPIVSMCIP
+166 FSINSAPILSMCTP
-180 PADGLFG
+180 PAGGLFG
-187 APVSGA
+187 APVTGA
-193 SCNSGLGAQVTSF
+193 SCNSGLGAQITTF
-206 NHRTDF
+206 EHRTNF

-224 FGQEMELIDLDDGT
+224 FGQEMELVDLDDGSV
-238 DDGLWGTASGK
+238 DSLWSEASGK

-270 ENGLAGIF
+270 EYNLAAIL

-287 QIESDDCVPIFKS
+287 QIVADDCIPIFKS
-300 ILVDDMKAA
+300 IRVDDMKAA

-323 SNNTGNQMLELAA
+323 SNNTGNQMLELAE
-336 QGAYLRLFSDVD
+336 QGAFLRLFSDVD
-348 NTGEL
+348 NAGDL
-353 SVSVP
+353 AVSVP
-358 CGTLYGKSDDLII
+358 CGTLYGKSEELII

-398 ARQLAMIANESG
+398 ARQIAMVANESG
-410 TPDYTLRFCT
+410 TPEYTIRFCT

-439 NELARNLRLYINL
+439 NELARNLRLYVNL
-452 DMNHVDVDIANRGN
+452 DMNHVDIDIANRGN
-466 TLRFFSNS
+466 SLRFFSNS

-480 MKDIVEVLEQERPDL
+480 MEDILDVLEESRPDL
-495 FPKYAVTTGLL
+495 FPKYSVSTGYLDGAQ
-506 EGERGAPDGM
+506 GEPNGM

-531 GVVGNALVCY
+531 GVTGNALVCY
-541 GTGSYEY
+541 GSGSWEY

-559 EESLGVSVIAYGT
+559 EESLGVSLIAYGT
-572 YIRHLAWPVTA
+572 YIRHLGWPVFD